1 MSQVECQALKG
12 LYIHIPFCVKKCL
25 YCDFYSIESPSTEV
39 INQYLSA
46 LIKEIESQKERLS
59 EIRTVYI
66 GGGTPSILKPEQLSF
81 LMDKVNL
88 YLVPSRII
96 EFTVETNPGTVDR
109 QKLRVLKEHGV
120 TRISLGVQSFK
131 EKELRLLGRS
141 HSLRDIFQAI
151 EEIKALNLD
160 LSIDLIYGLPFQSL
174 NDWLQ
179 NLSRAIEIDPGHVSA
194 YELTVEEGTPFCLEI
209 SSGRIQKPSD
219 EDIVRMYEYAVH
231 YLEEKGY
238 IHYEVSNFAR
248 PGRECHHNI
257 NYWKRGEYIG
267 LGAGAHSFFEGI
279 RRENFNDLT
288 AYINSVNLGRLP
300 YKKVSKL
307 SLEDEFMELVM
318 LGLRMKEGISIDEI
332 PCQAFKERFISN
344 AVPLIKEGL
353 LERAGDIIRP
363 TLKGFIFLNE
373 VIIRLIR

>member
-12 LYIHIPFCVKKCL
+12 LYIHIPFCVKKCP
-25 YCDFYSIESPSTEV
+25 YCDFFSIEARSPEIISEY
-39 INQYLSA
+39 ISA
-46 LIKEIESQKERLS
+46 LIKEIGFNKERLPRV
-59 EIRTVYI
+59 RTVYI
-66 GGGTPSILKPEQLSF
+66 GGGTPSILNPDQFTF
-81 LMDKVNL
+81 LMDNL
-88 YLVPSRII
+88 WKYLIPSRII
-96 EFTVETNPGTVDR
+96 EFTVEANPGTVDR
-109 QKLRVLKEHGV
+109 QKLRILKEHGV

-131 EKELRLLGRS
+131 ERELRLLGRS
-141 HSLRDIFQAI
+141 HSLRDVLQAI
-151 EEIKALNLD
+151 EEINALNLD
-160 LSIDLIYGLPFQSL
+160 LSIDLIYGLPFQNL
-174 NDWLQ
+174 DDWVQ
-179 NLSRAIEIDPGHVSA
+179 NLAQAIEIDPGHVSA

-231 YLEEKGY
+231 YLKEKGY

-248 PGRECHHNI
+248 PGRECLHNI

-279 RRENFNDLT
+279 RRENFNDLM

-332 PCQAFKERFISN
+332 SCKVFKERFISN
-344 AVPLIKEGL
+344 AVPLIEEDL
-353 LERAGDIIRP
+353 LERAGDVIRP
-363 TLKGFIFLNE
+363 TLKGLIFLNE

>member
-12 LYIHIPFCVKKCL
+12 LYIHIPFCVKKCP
-25 YCDFYSIESPSTEV
+25 YCDFFSIEARSPEIISEY
-39 INQYLSA
+39 ISA
-46 LIKEIESQKERLS
+46 LIKEIGFNKERLPRV
-59 EIRTVYI
+59 RTVYI
-66 GGGTPSILKPEQLSF
+66 GGGTPSILNPDQFTF
-81 LMDKVNL
+81 LMDNL
-88 YLVPSRII
+88 WKYLIPSRII
-96 EFTVETNPGTVDR
+96 EFTVEANPGTVDR
-109 QKLRVLKEHGV
+109 QKLRILKEHGV

-131 EKELRLLGRS
+131 ERELRLLGRS
-141 HSLRDIFQAI
+141 HSLRDVLQAI
-151 EEIKALNLD
+151 EEINALNLD
-160 LSIDLIYGLPFQSL
+160 LSIDLIYGLPFQNL
-174 NDWLQ
+174 DDWVQ
-179 NLSRAIEIDPGHVSA
+179 NLAQAIEIDPGHVSA

-231 YLEEKGY
+231 YLKEKGY

-248 PGRECHHNI
+248 PGRECLHNI

-279 RRENFNDLT
+279 RRENFNDLM
-288 AYINSVNLGRLP
+288 AYINSVYLGRLP

-332 PCQAFKERFISN
+332 SCKVFKERFISN
-344 AVPLIKEGL
+344 AVPLIEEDL
-353 LERAGDIIRP
+353 LERAGDVIRP
-363 TLKGFIFLNE
+363 TLKGLIFLNE